1 MIAVH
6 HLASG
11 ITQFAS
17 IARKQKLPTVSLEAL
32 SRYNTFSYTCTILS
46 YCTYNVMYRN

>member
-1 MIAVH
+1 MLAVH

-17 IARKQKLPTVSLEAL
+17 IARKQKLVSVSLDSL
-32 SRYNTFSYTCTILS
+32 SRYVCVATCSNI
-46 YCTYNVMYRN
+46 

>member
-1 MIAVH
+1 MLAVH

-17 IARKQKLPTVSLEAL
+17 IARKQKLATVSLDSL
-32 SRYNTFSYTCTILS
+32 SR
-46 YCTYNVMYRN
+46 